1 MKRQTLLSGSALL
14 ATTALSTAAVAGA
27 FVPLVAAGGIVATK
41 MTAIGLSAQVFGGT
55 APETLT
61 LGGAASGGQVALD
74 FTNALTTTYD
84 VTVTPTGAN
93 FVSAATVSV
102 ASYKKDTGGS
112 LVIDPSLAG
121 CTVQVLT
128 DRVLIEDCAPG
139 NVGGPSNVLLISG
152 LQFNEANGLATAGSS
167 ISLSAVVAAAN
178 GGTTFETVAST
189 AIITSKDSVESTIT
203 AGTTGQLINTS
214 VPPFA
219 TFAAAA
225 TTLSL
230 GNVKNSSS
238 AAVGTDL
245 ATNLAAVPSAITN
258 TVELTVTHGVLTDAA
273 TTMLVAGATTVV
285 ASNFNSNVAS
295 FTFVGA
301 TTITSYDVSVT
312 FNGSTAV
319 NNWAAGTVDMV
330 FTKGTAIATAIAN
343 TSGSLAAIARSGMS
357 TTINTANSSV
367 AGGTAFQSL
376 VRITNNGTVAGAA
389 TVVVR
394 NDATGAILGTFTTG
408 DISANGTLQISMPT
422 IEGATGITPAGQY
435 NLAISG
441 PFTGYAQHV
450 MFNSTAGTFVD
461 LSGFRKG
468 AGTNAP

>member
-27 FVPLVAAGGIVATK
+27 FVPLVAAGAIVATK

-55 APETLT
+55 APETLV
-61 LGGAASGGQVALD
+61 LGGSISGGQIALD
-74 FTNALTTTYD
+74 FTNTITNTFD
-84 VTVTPTGAN
+84 VTITPTGAN
-93 FVSAATVSV
+93 FVSASSVKV
-102 ASYKKDTGGS
+102 ASYKKDSNKS
-112 LVIDPSLAG
+112 LVLDATLGG

-128 DRVLIEDCAPG
+128 DRILIEDCA
-139 NVGGPSNVLLISG
+139 VGSVATKSDVLLISG
-152 LQFNEANGLATAGSS
+152 LQFNEANGLATVGSS
-167 ISLSAVVAAAN
+167 ISLSAIVQAAN

-189 AIITSKDSVESTIT
+189 AIITSKDSVESTIK
-203 AGTTGQLINTS
+203 AGTTGKLINTS

-219 TFAAAA
+219 TFASAA
-225 TTLSL
+225 TTVSL
-230 GNVKNSSS
+230 ANIKNSSS
-238 AAVGTDL
+238 AAVGADL
-245 ATNLAAVPSAITN
+245 ATNLAATPSAITN

-273 TTMLVAGATTVV
+273 TTQLVAGAVTVI
-285 ASNFNSNVAS
+285 ASNFKSNVAS

-301 TTITSYDVSVT
+301 TTITSYDISVA
-312 FNGSTAV
+312 FNGTTAV
-319 NNWAAGTVDMV
+319 GNWAAGTVDMV
-330 FTKGTAIATAIAN
+330 FTKGSALATGIAN
-343 TSGSLAAIARSGMS
+343 ASGSLAAIARSGMS
-357 TTINTANSSV
+357 TSINTANSSV

-376 VRITNNGTVAGAA
+376 VRITNNGSVAGAA
-389 TVVVR
+389 TVIVR
-394 NDATGAILGTFTTG
+394 NDKTGVILGTFTTA
-408 DISANGTLQISMPT
+408 DIVANGSLQISMPT